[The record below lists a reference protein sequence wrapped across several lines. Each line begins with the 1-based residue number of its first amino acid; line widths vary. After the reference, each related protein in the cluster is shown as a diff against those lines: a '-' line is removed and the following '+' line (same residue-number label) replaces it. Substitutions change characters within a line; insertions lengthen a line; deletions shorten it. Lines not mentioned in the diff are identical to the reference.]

1 MAIVEV
7 TTEVAGT
14 VWKIESRAGDLLAA
28 EGVILIL
35 ESMKMEIPIEMP
47 FAGKIIEILVEEEE
61 SIDEDQTIA
70 VIETS

>member
-7 TTEVAGT
+7 TTEVTGT
-14 VWKIESRAGDLLAA
+14 VWKIESSAGDLLAA
-28 EGVILIL
+28 EDVILIL